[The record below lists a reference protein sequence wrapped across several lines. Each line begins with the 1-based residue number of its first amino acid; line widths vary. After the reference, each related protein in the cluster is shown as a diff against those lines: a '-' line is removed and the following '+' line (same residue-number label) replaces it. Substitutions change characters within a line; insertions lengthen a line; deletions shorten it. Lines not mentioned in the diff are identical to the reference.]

1 MRIYNKGIMKEG
13 TLGIRDTQEKQIRTR
28 VGREGVSMN
37 QGVNVVICE
46 PTTQPPPVT
55 GQNRNGTAT

>member
-28 VGREGVSMN
+28 VGREGVKKLYI
-37 QGVNVVICE
+37 V
-46 PTTQPPPVT
+46 
-55 GQNRNGTAT
+55 